1 MIKLYKYLSLIVF
14 AIFIF
19 AGCSEDANPG
29 LDGLITPSLATPEI
43 TAITPNEDVLGG
55 VTEITILG
63 SNLPTLNDGNSAVL
77 FNGKKGTI
85 IETSESQIK
94 VIPPVVISDSVE
106 VRVQKFKSEFLSNIY
121 YLKIIPAVEEYY
133 PFDPNNGELPYA
145 ITMDEL
151 ENLYVILSGK
161 GTKKIDTQ
169 GNMTDYAPNGAA
181 APFFISMAIASD
193 NAIYGV
199 KGGVKGLFRISEG
212 VGPGAFVSSVQ
223 GIADNINAVTFDKTR
238 DVLWAGGQTGIVYS
252 ISLNKNVKK
261 FGVTGKIISLK
272 VANDALFVAATS
284 NNDEVI
290 WRMPIISADSL
301 GEAELYFNF
310 TNSSG
315 TNLKI
320 VDLICSEDGDIY
332 IGTSALKD
340 PLYVIH
346 PDKNF
351 EIFYPGLIDSTP
363 YTMVW
368 GNGKFSYFS
377 NVVDLQNKTVLRVG
391 MQKNGAQ

>member
-19 AGCSEDANPG
+19 AGCNEEANPG
-29 LDGLITPSLATPEI
+29 LDDLITPSLVTPEI
-43 TAITPNEDVLGG
+43 IAVTPDEDVLGG
-55 VTEITILG
+55 VTELTIQG
-63 SNLPTLNDGNSAVL
+63 KNLPTVIDGNSAVL

-94 VIPPVVISDSVE
+94 VIPPAVISDSVE

-121 YLKIIPAVEEYY
+121 YLKIMPAVEEYY
-133 PFDPNNGELPYA
+133 PFDLSNGESPYA
-145 ITMDEL
+145 ITIDNQ
-151 ENLYVILSGK
+151 ENLYVILTGK

-169 GNMTDYAPNGAA
+169 GNLTNFAPHGTA

-199 KGGVKGLFRISEG
+199 RGGVPGIYRISEG
-212 VGPGAFVSSVQ
+212 VGPAAFVASAQ
-223 GIADNINAVTFDKTR
+223 GIRDNVSCITFDETR
-238 DVLWAGGQTGIVYS
+238 NIIWAGGSTGNVYIVT
-252 ISLNKNVKK
+252 LDKNIKK
-261 FGVTGKIISLK
+261 YNVSGWVRSLK
-272 VANDALFVAATS
+272 VANNNLFLATTFES
-284 NNDEVI
+284 KELI
-290 WRMPIISADSL
+290 WRMPIVSADSL
-301 GEAELYFNF
+301 GDAELYFDF
-310 TNSSG
+310 TTATG
-315 TNLKI
+315 KNLKI
-320 VDLICSEDGDIY
+320 VDFIIAEDGDLF

-340 PLYVIH
+340 PLYVAH
-346 PDKNF
+346 PDKSF
-351 EIFYPGLIDSTP
+351 GIFYPGLINSTP
-363 YTMVW
+363 YSMVW

>member
-1 MIKLYKYLSLIVF
+1 MNKLYKYISLIILAAFFFV
-14 AIFIF
+14 
-19 AGCSEDANPG
+19 GCSEDANPG
-29 LDGLITPSLATPEI
+29 LDDLIAPSLATPEI

-55 VTEITILG
+55 VTEITIQG

-94 VIPPVVISDSVE
+94 VIPPVVISDSVQ
-106 VRVQKFKSEFLSNIY
+106 VRVQKYKSEFLSNTY
-121 YLKIIPAVEEYY
+121 FLKIIPAVEEYY
-133 PFDPNNGELPYA
+133 PFDQSNGESPYA
-145 ITMDEL
+145 ITMDEQ

-161 GTKKIDTQ
+161 GTKKIDPQ
-169 GNMTDYAPNGAA
+169 GNLTDYAPHGAA

-212 VGPGAFVSSVQ
+212 VGPAAFVSSVQ

-252 ISLNKNVKK
+252 ITLSKNVKK
-261 FGVTGKIISLK
+261 FAVSGKIISLK
-272 VANDALFVAATS
+272 VANNALFIAATS

-310 TNSSG
+310 TVSIG

-320 VDLICSEDGDIY
+320 VDFICAEDGDIY

-346 PDKNF
+346 PDKSFNV
-351 EIFYPGLIDSTP
+351 FYPDLIDSTP
-363 YTMVW
+363 YSMVW
-368 GNGKFSYFS
+368 GNGKFAYFS
-377 NVVDLQNKTVLRVG
+377 NIVNLQNKTVLRIG
-391 MQKNGAQ
+391 MQKNGAH